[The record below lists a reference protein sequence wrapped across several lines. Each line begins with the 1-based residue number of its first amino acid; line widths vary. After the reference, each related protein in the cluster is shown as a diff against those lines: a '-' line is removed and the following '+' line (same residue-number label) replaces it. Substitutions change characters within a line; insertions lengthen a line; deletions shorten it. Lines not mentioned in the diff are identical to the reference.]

1 MKTSPHPHIAFAIG
15 MEDDLRV
22 ILLKTRSLLRITCGQ
37 FDFLLVMQNILDPV
51 GLIGSALPIMPA
63 IGSDIFSPVPYV
75 EDIQSIS
82 RSVFGASVDCFIHVR
97 FGSVCVQLPAFL
109 EERKIDLLVVGHSV
123 GRRRSGITHGIF
135 SALQPSKMQC
145 PILLVAESIN
155 A

>member
-1 MKTSPHPHIAFAIG
+1 MTSVSPHIACAVGI
-15 MEDDLRV
+15 EDDLRV
-22 ILLKTRSLLRITCGQ
+22 ILQKTRSLFRITRGR
-37 FDFLLVMQNILDPV
+37 FDILLVVQNILDPV
-51 GLIGSALPIMPA
+51 GLLGSALPIMPA

-75 EDIQSIS
+75 ANIQSIS

-97 FGSVCVQLPAFL
+97 FGSVCVQLPDFL

-123 GRRRSGITHGIF
+123 GRRCSGFTFGIF
-135 SALQPSKMQC
+135 SALQLSKMQC